1 MDTRF
6 LDTFLAVVRRGSLAD
21 AALELDITAT
31 AVAQR
36 IRTLEAELG
45 VKLLERAGRSVRP
58 TEAGYAV
65 VDRSAALL
73 RVLRELRTAVRGGE
87 IIGKLRVGAIST
99 AQTGLFPGVLG
110 RLSRQ
115 HPGLEVVLEPG
126 TSSEL
131 YAKTLAG
138 EVDASVIVKPGFVL
152 PKTVEFHSWRSEPLV
167 LLAPHDE
174 TVRDAITLL
183 ETRPFIRYD
192 RRQWG
197 GRLAADY
204 LDRRGIVPAQ
214 RFELDALEA
223 IAVMVDGGLG
233 VSIVP
238 EWAGPWPEG
247 LRLNRIDLP
256 PPVPVRE
263 LGLLSLRGT
272 AQMHLIR
279 KLAETALDA
288 NDLARGAGAAPQ
300 P

>member
-6 LDTFLAVVRRGSLAD
+6 LETFLIVVRRGSLAD
-21 AALELDITAT
+21 AAVELDVTAT

-36 IRTLEAELG
+36 IRTLEADLG
-45 VKLLERAGRSVRP
+45 VKLIERAGRSVRP

-65 VDRSAALL
+65 VDRSASLL
-73 RVLRELRTAVRGGE
+73 NGLRDMRAAAHGGE
-87 IIGKLRVGAIST
+87 IMGKLRVGAIST
-99 AQTGLFPGVLG
+99 AQTGLFPRVLG
-110 RLSRQ
+110 RLARE
-115 HPGLEVVLEPG
+115 HPGLEVSLEPG

-131 YAKTLAG
+131 YARTLGG
-138 EVDASVIVKPGFVL
+138 ELDVAAIVKPGFAL
-152 PKTVEFHSWRSEPLV
+152 PKTVEFHLWRSEPLV

-174 TVRDAITLL
+174 ASRDALHLL
-183 ETRPFIRYD
+183 TARPFIRYD

-204 LDRRGIVPAQ
+204 LDRLGIVPPQ

-247 LRLNRIDLP
+247 LRLNRIALP

-263 LGLLSLRGT
+263 LGLLSPRGT
-272 AQMHLIR
+272 AQTHLIR
-279 KLAETALDA
+279 KLVETALD
-288 NDLARGAGAAPQ
+288 GASP
-300 P
+300 PHR

>member
-6 LDTFLAVVRRGSLAD
+6 LETFLIVARRGSLAD
-21 AALELDITAT
+21 AAVELDITAT

-36 IRTLEAELG
+36 IRTLETELG

-58 TEAGYAV
+58 TEAGHAV
-65 VDRSAALL
+65 ADRATPLL
-73 RVLRELRTAVRGGE
+73 HGLRDLRTAVQGGE
-87 IIGKLRVGAIST
+87 IMGKLRVGAIST
-99 AQTGLFPGVLG
+99 AQTGLFPRVLG
-110 RLSRQ
+110 RLAREA
-115 HPGLEVVLEPG
+115 PGLEVALEPG
-126 TSSEL
+126 TSAAL
-131 YAKTLAG
+131 YERTLAG
-138 EVDASVIVKPGFVL
+138 ELDLSAIVKPGFAL
-152 PKTVEFHSWRSEPLV
+152 PKTVEFRLWRSEPLI
-167 LLAPHDE
+167 LLAPHGE
-174 TVRDAITLL
+174 TSRDALHLL
-183 ETRPFIRYD
+183 TTRPFIRYD

-204 LDRRGIVPAQ
+204 LGRLGIVPAE

-247 LRLNRIDLP
+247 LRLTRIALP
-256 PPVPVRE
+256 PPVPVRA
-263 LGLLSLRGT
+263 LGLLSRRGT

-279 KLAETALDA
+279 KLVEIALDGTA
-288 NDLARGAGAAPQ
+288 Q